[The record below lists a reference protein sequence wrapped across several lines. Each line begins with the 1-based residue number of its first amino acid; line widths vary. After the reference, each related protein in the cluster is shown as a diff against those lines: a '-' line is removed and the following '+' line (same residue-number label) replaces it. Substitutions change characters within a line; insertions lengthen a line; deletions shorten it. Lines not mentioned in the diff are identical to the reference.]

1 MSGKKPRSQNQL
13 YRRRKVQDARNI
25 RTEALKSGA
34 QASQELSESGGMMR
48 VPEFMASRE
57 FEVKQLQVAMHKSKS
72 ASSTRVFQ
80 SLPRKLRRRTA
91 SHNVKR
97 IPKRLRNRALREMQK
112 SDQAVTRGTE
122 KPSRQ
127 RRSGLTAKQLYK
139 ARMTVKLLR
148 LAARSKSMKL
158 ALPAQVTGSQTK
170 LRQRIRALQKT
181 LRAEAKPG
189 TAQLRNNQM
198 GSYDCTGI
206 GKLAPRPVGRI
217 KYMKRQRV
225 FTWLPT
231 HVWNAKRS
239 HMLKRWGY
247 QMPWSPTQKCFKL
260 THRIGGN
267 TAASDGA
274 LCCDS
279 SYMGTMIVASADTE
293 ALRLLAHQLT
303 NKRATLPKYRVSG
316 HWFEGLIYDEN
327 AEAVGPGEILWI
339 SSNKLLLRLH
349 PAIYSRVFEQISLA
363 NSEKKF
369 VIQDCR
375 FSIGSITLSGGKSLN
390 ALSQV
395 LRSTTASKSYNQFKT
410 VAYVTDTNVLP
421 QRTVFAFE
429 AIDPRHLSNPRA
441 LPKANINA
449 NDVLKLQAE
458 YPREEIAE
466 VLEKLCNPDKRE
478 MSYKN
483 QQTLKQ
489 LAYRR
494 RMLLEST
501 ARTNAIP
508 HDSKEDP
515 FIPIAIFKRPKQ
527 ESWVV
532 LLPWFWLL
540 PLWYQLNRVSRVYH
554 MGLRQLQQLS
564 FEQRRLYFPDD
575 YPFTQAGY
583 DENSTFKR
591 LSQEALWKRKPA
603 GKRVNFDKI
612 SGIHTENPVRF
623 PGEIGDPFSCD
634 WRLLQVLR
642 NGIDFLRTRDQGP
655 IRMYDPKRTSQFDEL
670 NMRKLMYVNDII
682 DLYSDVQ
689 DKKLTPS
696 ALPISIF
703 TKSVKGANSGCPQ
716 YGNSPRM
723 QIVTTPLQ
731 VAAVSCV
738 LQEQGHP
745 KDFARVYA
753 IPAQDMDYWLSI
765 VNIKARSNGKR
776 DHDTAQPTPGVQDL
790 IGFVTSGTFHLGD
803 GRGACTAFIAAQE
816 ACKSPNEYVL
826 IRNVG
831 TNVYR
836 VAKWEQIAL

>member
-1 MSGKKPRSQNQL
+1 MSGKKVRSQNQL

-34 QASQELSESGGMMR
+34 QASQELSESGGMLR
-48 VPEFMASRE
+48 VPEFMASRQ
-57 FEVKQLQVAMHKSKS
+57 FEVKQLQIAMHKSKS

-80 SLPRKLRRRTA
+80 ALPRKLRRRTA

-127 RRSGLTAKQLYK
+127 RRNGLTAKQLYK

-158 ALPAQVTGSQTK
+158 AFPAQVTGSQTK
-170 LRQRIRALQKT
+170 LRQRIRALQKS
-181 LRAEAKPG
+181 LRAEAKTG
-189 TAQLRNNQM
+189 TALLRNNQM
-198 GSYDCTGI
+198 GSYDCTGV
-206 GKLAPRPVGRI
+206 GTLAPRPVGRI

-279 SYMGTMIVASADTE
+279 SYMGTMIVASNDTE
-293 ALRLLAHQLT
+293 ALRLLAQQLT
-303 NKRATLPKYRVSG
+303 NRRASLDKYRVSG
-316 HWFEGLIYDEN
+316 HWFEGLIYDEKS
-327 AEAVGPGEILWI
+327 EAVGPGEMLWI
-339 SSNKLLLRLH
+339 SVNKFLLRLH
-349 PAIYSRVFEQISLA
+349 PAIYPRVFEQISRA

-369 VIQDCR
+369 LIQDCR
-375 FSIGSITLSGGKSLN
+375 FSVASITLSGGKSLN
-390 ALSQV
+390 ALSQI
-395 LRSTTASKSYNQFKT
+395 LRSTTSSKSYDQLKT
-410 VAYVTDTNVLP
+410 VAYVTDSSVLP
-421 QRTVFAFE
+421 QRTAFAFE
-429 AIDPRHLSNPRA
+429 AIDPRHLSNPRN
-441 LPKANINA
+441 LPKDNINA
-449 NDVLKLQAE
+449 DDILKLQAE
-458 YPREEIAE
+458 YPREEIAR
-466 VLEKLCNPDKRE
+466 VLGKLSDPDQRE

-489 LAYRR
+489 LAQRR
-494 RMLLEST
+494 RKLLEST
-501 ARTNAIP
+501 SRTNAIP
-508 HDSKEDP
+508 HDAKEDP
-515 FIPIAIFKRPKQ
+515 SIPIAIFKQPRQK
-527 ESWVV
+527 SWVV

-583 DENSTFKR
+583 DENSIFKHT
-591 LSQEALWKRKPA
+591 SQEALWKRKPT
-603 GKRVNFDKI
+603 GKRVNYDKI
-612 SGIHTENPVRF
+612 SGIHAENPVLF

-634 WRLLQVLR
+634 WRLLQILR
-642 NGIDFLRTRDQGP
+642 NGVEFLRSRDQGP
-655 IRMYDPKRTSQFDEL
+655 IRMYDPERTSQFDQL
-670 NMRKLMYVNDII
+670 NARKLMYINDVI

-696 ALPISIF
+696 ALPVGIF
-703 TKSVKGANSGCPQ
+703 TKPVKGTDFGCSQ
-716 YGNSPRM
+716 YSDSPRT
-723 QIVTTPLQ
+723 QIVTTPLP
-731 VAAVSCV
+731 VVAVSCV
-738 LQEQGHP
+738 LQERGHP
-745 KDFARVYA
+745 RDFARVYA
-753 IPAQDMDYWLSI
+753 IPPQDTDYWLSI
-765 VNIKARSNGKR
+765 VNVRARSNGKR
-776 DHDTAQPTPGVQDL
+776 DHDTVQPVPGVQDL

-803 GRGACTAFIAAQE
+803 GKGACTAFIAAQE
-816 ACKSPNEYVL
+816 ACKSSHNYVL
-826 IRNVG
+826 IRNIG

-836 VAKWEQIAL
+836 VAEWEQITL